1 MDRTSFV
8 HPSGYVIVVL
18 LDVKMNLVRLRW
30 LDRAVKRGF
39 FNCQGAGRKSDPF
52 HYWLPERGRR
62 EW

>member
-1 MDRTSFV
+1 
-8 HPSGYVIVVL
+8 
-18 LDVKMNLVRLRW
+18 MNLVRLRW